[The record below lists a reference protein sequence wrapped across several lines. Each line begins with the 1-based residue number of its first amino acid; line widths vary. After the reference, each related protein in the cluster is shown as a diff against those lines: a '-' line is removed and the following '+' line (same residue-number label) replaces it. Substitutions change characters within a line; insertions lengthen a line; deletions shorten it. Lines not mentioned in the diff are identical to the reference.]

1 MFSHWSDLQ
10 KYEVQ
15 WQDHNDRRGEAEAS
29 NNCTENMGKG
39 VWTNANKTHEVR
51 TSTTL
56 RSVFGRYGS
65 LTSTAHECW
74 VINSLSDNILDYNLF
89 KPSHV

>member
-1 MFSHWSDLQ
+1 MEDSYSDDVKTTTVYSNTLSTATSKWSPGFETMFNHWSDLQ

-39 VWTNANKTHEVR
+39 VWTNAIKHM
-51 TSTTL
+51 
-56 RSVFGRYGS
+56 
-65 LTSTAHECW
+65 
-74 VINSLSDNILDYNLF
+74 
-89 KPSHV
+89 K

>member
-1 MFSHWSDLQ
+1 MLSHWSDLQ

-39 VWTNANKTHEVR
+39 VWTNATKHM
-51 TSTTL
+51 
-56 RSVFGRYGS
+56 
-65 LTSTAHECW
+65 
-74 VINSLSDNILDYNLF
+74 
-89 KPSHV
+89 K

>member
-15 WQDHNDRRGEAEAS
+15 WQDHNDRRGTEAS

-56 RSVFGRYGS
+56 SSVFGRYGS

-74 VINSLSDNILDYNLF
+74 GINSQSDNILDYNLF

>member
-39 VWTNANKTHEVR
+39 VWTNAN
-51 TSTTL
+51 TST
-56 RSVFGRYGS
+56 
-65 LTSTAHECW
+65 
-74 VINSLSDNILDYNLF
+74 
-89 KPSHV
+89 

>member
-15 WQDHNDRRGEAEAS
+15 WQDHNDRHGEAEAS
-29 NNCTENMGKG
+29 NNCTENMGKV

-56 RSVFGRYGS
+56 RSV
-65 LTSTAHECW
+65 LWPIW
-74 VINSLSDNILDYNLF
+74 VAY
-89 KPSHV
+89 KHRT

>member
-29 NNCTENMGKG
+29 NNCTETMEKECGQVAIN
-39 VWTNANKTHEVR
+39 
-51 TSTTL
+51 TST
-56 RSVFGRYGS
+56 
-65 LTSTAHECW
+65 
-74 VINSLSDNILDYNLF
+74 
-89 KPSHV
+89 